1 MALTYLTGW
10 DWEFQIQIQIQGVP
24 GVFRSY
30 FQRMFLYCS
39 WGWVTRPLVEWYV
52 NGPLQGVQPATV
64 MAFCGD
70 YCIEIFLLQF
80 VRIAEKMSNVAAGCL
95 SWWTHWLGSIFGTRP
110 YRCAVGT
117 VEKIRWE
124 MLATHVALHLTLV
137 SHSVGLWVVVS
148 KFNFSSHMDLAKFPS
163 SSIQSRISAYDEKE
177 EFVILYLI
185 LFWLAIN
192 QNIWATFLHQNH
204 FLWFLLKSFS
214 QLCGPWPVILLGVSL
229 GEPLGEK
236 GNCIRGDRMQIM
248 AINEATKWDSWANL
262 QPGHNDRGFNSSSP
276 FRILSFEPSDRLS
289 LCKVGFHANPHHP
302 PPSFAAPKDISDEQ
316 KSSRFRR
323 GTDFCSEM
331 H

>member
-1 MALTYLTGW
+1 MCR
-10 DWEFQIQIQIQGVP
+10 QINTKLVKTRVSNSIDYRVSEVHSCMLGIRWLYISVQYGV
-24 GVFRSY
+24 VEVI
-30 FQRMFLYCS
+30 
-39 WGWVTRPLVEWYV
+39 WKRPLIRGAPRGMVM
-52 NGPLQGVQPATV
+52 V

-80 VRIAEKMSNVAAGCL
+80 VQIAEKMSNVAAGCL

-110 YRCAVGT
+110 YRCAVAT

-124 MLATHVALHLTLV
+124 MLATLVALHSTLV
-137 SHSVGLWVVVS
+137 SHLVGLWVVVS
-148 KFNFSSHMDLAKFPS
+148 KFPS
-163 SSIQSRISAYDEKE
+163 SPIQSRIPTSDEKG
-177 EFVILYLI
+177 EFVISYLI
-185 LFWLAIN
+185 LFWLATN
-192 QNIWATFLHQNH
+192 QKIWANFSHPNH
-204 FLWFLLKSFS
+204 FLWFFLKSFS
-214 QLCGPWPVILLGVSL
+214 QLLGPWPVILLGVSL